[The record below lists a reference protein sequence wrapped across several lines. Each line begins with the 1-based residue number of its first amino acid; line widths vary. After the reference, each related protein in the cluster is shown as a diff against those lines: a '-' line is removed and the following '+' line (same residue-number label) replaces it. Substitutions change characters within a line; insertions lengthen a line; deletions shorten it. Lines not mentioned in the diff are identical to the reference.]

1 MKNILEEMI
10 KFYGIVD
17 EGDIVD
23 EADLE
28 GEEEIEPKAEVKY
41 GRGI

>member
-17 EGDIVD
+17 EGNIVD

-28 GEEEIEPKAEVKY
+28 SEEEIEPKAEVKY